1 MAKTLISFLGTGLAE
16 KQDGTKLREYR
27 KATYS
32 YESKVIGESPFV
44 SSLLMDYF
52 QFDNIILIGTVKSMW
67 EAVYHY
73 YCEKN
78 NFEFDLYMY
87 IELADKIDKAN
98 NQTNLNV
105 LDLSEVRKVIGQNSD
120 AVLIPYGLNRVEQIE
135 IFKTI
140 SETFKRFNDGDE
152 IILDVTHSFRSLP
165 LFATTII
172 NYFQSLTEKKIQFE
186 KVYYGMLDAMREF
199 DGIAPI
205 VDISTAVELQKW
217 TTAAYSFKE
226 YGKGKLLA
234 DLLGGDEGDMIK
246 IFSDAVNINYL
257 NEIKARLT
265 NFQQFSQKKLS
276 NEFAQ
281 WVVPEVL
288 ASFAKRLQKVGGSN
302 WKFQFELSQWHYE
315 RENFSSAYIVFV
327 ESILTFVCEHNG
339 WKLDEKPKREAA
351 KKLIIEKDFLNL
363 KAIYTQANKPRNNIA
378 HNLNRRVNRTNT
390 DIQNLGKMLKKF
402 SKIVNQIN

>member
-1 MAKTLISFLGTGLAE
+1 MAKTLISFLGTGPAE
-16 KQDGTKLREYR
+16 KSDGTKIREYR
-27 KATYS
+27 KAKYS
-32 YESKVIGESPFV
+32 IDGKVIGESSFV
-44 SSLLMDYF
+44 SSILMDHF
-52 QFDNIILIGTVKSMW
+52 QFDNLILIGTVKSMW

-78 NFEFDLYMY
+78 NVEFNWETYANLEEV
-87 IELADKIDKAN
+87 IENAN
-98 NQTNLNV
+98 HQTSTQI
-105 LDLSEVRKVIGQNSD
+105 LDLTQVKTVLGENSD
-120 AVLIPYGLNRVEQIE
+120 AILIPYGLNREEQVKIFSAIE
-135 IFKTI
+135 HALNHFQ
-140 SETFKRFNDGDE
+140 DGDE

-165 LFATTII
+165 LFTTSII
-172 NYFQSLTEKKIQFE
+172 NYIQSLTYKNIKFE

-265 NFQQFSQKKLS
+265 NFQQFSQKKLG

-378 HNLNRRVNRTNT
+378 HNLNSRVNRTNT

-402 SKIVNQIN
+402 SKIVN